1 MLRDNTSASLR
12 RLAGIVAV
20 AGALVAMTGCSSG
33 SDTSSSG
40 GAKTDLAKF
49 QTVADDASKPW
60 TTWEGPTSTPKPP
73 QGIKLAVVPC
83 AGAIAGCT
91 IPTQEATKAAKTLG
105 WSVTSYDGQGDPVK
119 QNQVVTQAINSGADA
134 VLLAGIDPS
143 QISSALKLAA
153 QKKVPV
159 GSMTQGIK
167 PGNGIAF
174 DVGGDYVRS
183 GVIEGSWIVA
193 DSKGK
198 AVVLPT
204 NDKEFASTV
213 AIVDSAIKT
222 IKECSGCSV
231 KKTEYFVGSNIGNGL
246 GQRIAS
252 ALQRQPDV
260 NYVIGA
266 FDPAVADMV
275 PAIKNAGI
283 GNRVKIVSDVGLSQN
298 LQFIKDGNVQ
308 AADVVY
314 DNQYTG
320 YAAVDQMIRVLT
332 GNDLWKSP
340 GVTDERF
347 LYSENVPQ
355 HLITKDNVGD
365 PQTPWTADV
374 NTADRYGKLWGVT
387 K

>member
-12 RLAGIVAV
+12 RLAGVVAV
-20 AGALVAMTGCSSG
+20 AGALVAMAGCSSS
-33 SDTSSSG
+33 SDTSGSG
-40 GAKTDLAKF
+40 GAATDISKF
-49 QTVADDASKPW
+49 QKVADDASKPW
-60 TTWEGPTSTPKPP
+60 TTWEGPTSTPTPP
-73 QGIKLAVVPC
+73 KNIKLAVVPC

-91 IPTQEATKAAKTLG
+91 IPTEQAAKAAKSLG

-174 DVGGDYVRS
+174 DVGGDYARS

-213 AIVDSAIKT
+213 AIVDAAIKT
-222 IKECSGCSV
+222 VKECSGCSV

-283 GNRVKIVSDVGLSQN
+283 GNRVKIVSDVGLAQN
-298 LQFIKDGNVQ
+298 VQFIKDGNVQ

-314 DNQYTG
+314 DNEYTG

-365 PQTPWTADV
+365 PQKQWVSDV
-374 NTADRYGKLWGVT
+374 KTVEHYGKLWGVT